1 MPKAILSSPF
11 ARVPSSDI
19 GSTHPSQNQHAVL
32 DLTLTVTLVTAA
44 ASPVAAKLSS
54 QEKTAAADYKNKL
67 VRGAK
72 VIRQLDQ
79 DHPGYDDII
88 DLTGYSLKF
97 KKCQSVKDFE
107 LIDEN
112 GDGDGEE
119 DIVLETQRNDDI
131 VSDIET
137 QQQFVVF
144 RLCPTSSE
152 NCNYNYGEYM
162 IDLRDYLLYTV
173 EYRTQQQGEMC
184 ETCYDQCFTADD
196 DAYEDDYYS
205 GDDAARHRLVDVDC
219 PSCQSD
225 CEKIA
230 NMWENFYMD
239 ATIFINCDLVS
250 NASDDTPAF
259 YGGPICASEGSFLI
273 LTTFRNL
280 RTSVNQSYSH
290 KLVSQEYGN
299 DLKVMYT

>member
-1 MPKAILSSPF
+1 MF
-11 ARVPSSDI
+11 
-19 GSTHPSQNQHAVL
+19 G
-32 DLTLTVTLVTAA
+32 LTLALIVTLATAT

-72 VIRQLDQ
+72 VILQLEQ

-152 NCNYNYGEYM
+152 NCNYNYGEYI
-162 IDLRDYLLYTV
+162 IDLRDYLQYTV

-205 GDDAARHRLVDVDC
+205 GDDAARRRLSTLTVPHVSPIVKRLPTC
-219 PSCQSD
+219 GKTFTWMPPSSSTVIWFPMPLMTPLPFT
-225 CEKIA
+225 E
-230 NMWENFYMD
+230 
-239 ATIFINCDLVS
+239 DLYV
-250 NASDDTPAF
+250 
-259 YGGPICASEGSFLI
+259 L
-273 LTTFRNL
+273 L
-280 RTSVNQSYSH
+280 RDPS
-290 KLVSQEYGN
+290 
-299 DLKVMYT
+299 